1 MKVFQIRTTKT
12 FSEITQK
19 ISDLKKSQ
27 NENLFGFME
36 EFDFK
41 NVEIDENKI
50 FIERDGKMFNFKKG
64 NGIILIKPL
73 NENELEIIISPNKLL
88 NTYFKFNL
96 LIAILFLILINIY
109 NSYNTK
115 NFSLIFLIF
124 TVVFFT
130 ILVFFYKLIEFVNL
144 LLLKDYITRFIK
156 NCH

>member
-1 MKVFQIRTTKT
+1 
-12 FSEITQK
+12 
-19 ISDLKKSQ
+19 
-27 NENLFGFME
+27 
-36 EFDFK
+36 
-41 NVEIDENKI
+41 
-50 FIERDGKMFNFKKG
+50 MFNFKKG